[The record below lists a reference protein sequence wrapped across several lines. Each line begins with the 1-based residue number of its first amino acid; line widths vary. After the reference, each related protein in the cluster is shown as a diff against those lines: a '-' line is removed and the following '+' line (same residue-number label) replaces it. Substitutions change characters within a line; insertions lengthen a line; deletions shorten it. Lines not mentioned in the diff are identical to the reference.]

1 MVWRWFKKNGF
12 FTHAMHKPMAAPQWC
27 DTFVPADQSWIPFFF
42 EDEPA
47 DAGAD
52 VDAPFVPMTAE
63 TLGALVPFMNVWRA
77 T

>member
-1 MVWRWFKKNGF
+1 
-12 FTHAMHKPMAAPQWC
+12 MAAPQWC

-47 DAGAD
+47 DVGAD

-63 TLGALVPFMNVWRA
+63 TLDALVPFMNV
-77 T
+77 